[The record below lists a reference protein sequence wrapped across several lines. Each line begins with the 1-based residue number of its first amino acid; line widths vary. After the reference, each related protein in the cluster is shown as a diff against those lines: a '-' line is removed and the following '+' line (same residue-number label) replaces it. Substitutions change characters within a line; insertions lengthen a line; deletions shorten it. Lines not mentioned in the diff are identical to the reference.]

1 MPGRPK
7 MRAQMRN
14 LEDVGEE
21 VIFSMISAGKGTVA
35 TIKHMDV
42 GRRAFYAWLDQE
54 DGRRDR
60 YQAARQAYADQI
72 AEEVIDIADGAIDA
86 HDATVRKL
94 RIDARKWVA
103 GNLSPQWRDR
113 KDPLVNITLGDQ
125 HLEALR
131 QISVNTAIEHNDT
144 DD

>member
-1 MPGRPK
+1 MPGRPV
-7 MRAQMRN
+7 MRKQMRN
-14 LEDVGEE
+14 LDEAGEE
-21 VIFSMISAGKGTVA
+21 VVFAMIAAGKGTVA
-35 TIKHMDV
+35 TIKHMEV

-54 DGRRDR
+54 EGRRQR
-60 YQAARQAYADQI
+60 YQEARQAYADQI

-113 KDPLVNITLGDQ
+113 KEPLVNITLGDQ

-131 QISVNTAIEHNDT
+131 SISVIEHDAT
-144 DD
+144 EEDE